1 MGSRFADR
9 LAIAEDQTQR
19 EADLVFFERDFD
31 RLRDGIAGNMA
42 AFEPQAARA
51 DGLKRAAVAIAVT
64 ADGEGA
70 PAFFLTKRAPRLNA
84 HSGQWALPGGR
95 LDPGEDA
102 IAAALREMD
111 EEIGVRL
118 PASAVLGLLDDY
130 PTRSGY
136 CITPV
141 VVWAGPGVKAVPNPD
156 EVARLHRIPLADL
169 APDDVIE
176 LAPIPDSEHPL
187 VRVHIAESHVHAP
200 TAALIYQFREVALA
214 GRHTPV
220 VHLQQPKW
228 AWK

>member
-1 MGSRFADR
+1 MFYETDYG
-9 LAIAEDQTQR
+9 
-19 EADLVFFERDFD
+19 
-31 RLRDGIAGNMA
+31 RLRAGIAANMA
-42 AFEPQAARA
+42 AFRPKLAAA
-51 DGLKRAAVAIAVT
+51 DGLKRAAVAIVVT
-64 ADGEGA
+64 DDEQGA

-102 IAAALREMD
+102 VQAALREMD

-118 PASAVLGLLDDY
+118 VAADVLGLLDDY

-141 VVWAGPGVKAVPNPD
+141 VVWAGPGVEARPNPD
-156 EVARLHRIPLADL
+156 EVARLHRIPLAHL
-169 APDDVIE
+169 APDDVVE

-220 VHLQQPKW
+220 AHLEQPKW
-228 AWK
+228 AWR

>member
-1 MGSRFADR
+1 MRGFTPS
-9 LAIAEDQTQR
+9 
-19 EADLVFFERDFD
+19 
-31 RLRDGIAGNMA
+31 A
-42 AFEPQAARA
+42 ATA
-51 DGLKRAAVAIAVT
+51 DGLKRAAVAITVT
-64 ADGEGA
+64 ADETGA
-70 PAFFLTKRAPRLNA
+70 PAFFLTKRAPRLNR

-102 IAAALREMD
+102 ITAALREMD

-118 PASAVLGLLDDY
+118 EASAVLGLLDDY

-141 VVWAGPGVKAVPNPD
+141 VVWAGPGVEAVPNPD
-156 EVARLHRIPLADL
+156 EVARLHRIPLAHL
-169 APDDVIE
+169 APDDVVE

-220 VHLQQPKW
+220 AHLEQPKW
-228 AWK
+228 AWR

>member
-1 MGSRFADR
+1 M
-9 LAIAEDQTQR
+9 
-19 EADLVFFERDFD
+19 FFETDYE
-31 RLRDGIAGNMA
+31 RLRAGIAANMA
-42 AFEPQAARA
+42 AFRPKLAASV
-51 DGLKRAAVAIAVT
+51 GLKRAAVAIAVT
-64 ADGEGA
+64 DDDQGA

-102 IAAALREMD
+102 VTAALREMD

-118 PASAVLGLLDDY
+118 GAGNVLGMLDDY

-141 VVWAGPGVKAVPNPD
+141 VVWAGPDVATRLNPD
-156 EVARLHRIPLADL
+156 EVARLHRIPLAHL
-169 APDDVIE
+169 APDEVVE
-176 LAPIPDSEHPL
+176 LAPIPESEHPL

-220 VHLQQPKW
+220 AHLEQPKW
-228 AWK
+228 AWR

>member
-1 MGSRFADR
+1 M
-9 LAIAEDQTQR
+9 
-19 EADLVFFERDFD
+19 FFETDYE
-31 RLRDGIAGNMA
+31 RLRAGIAANMA
-42 AFEPQAARA
+42 AFRPKTAETA
-51 DGLKRAAVAIAVT
+51 GLKRAAVAIAVT
-64 ADGEGA
+64 ADETGA

-102 IAAALREMD
+102 VTAALREMD

-118 PASAVLGLLDDY
+118 EAAAVLGLLDDY

-141 VVWAGPGVKAVPNPD
+141 VVWAGPGVATKTNPD
-156 EVARLHRIPLADL
+156 EVARLHRIPLSHL
-169 APDDVIE
+169 APDEVVE
-176 LAPIPDSEHPL
+176 LAPIPESEHPL
-187 VRVHIAESHVHAP
+187 IRVHIAANQIHAP

-220 VHLQQPKW
+220 AHLEQPKW
-228 AWK
+228 AWR

>member
-1 MGSRFADR
+1 MFFEPDFER
-9 LAIAEDQTQR
+9 LRAGIAE
-19 EADLVFFERDFD
+19 
-31 RLRDGIAGNMA
+31 NMA
-42 AFEPQAARA
+42 GFVPKAASA
-51 DGLKRAAVAIAVT
+51 EGLKRAAVAIAVT
-64 ADGEGA
+64 ANSVGA

-102 IAAALREMD
+102 ITAALREMD

-118 PASAVLGLLDDY
+118 LPAAVLGLLDDY

-141 VVWAGPGVKAVPNPD
+141 VVWAGPDVAAVPNPD
-156 EVARLHRIPLADL
+156 EVARLHHIPLADL
-169 APDDVIE
+169 APDEVVE

-220 VHLQQPKW
+220 AHLQQPKW